1 MNVKSRIL
9 AVLTLACAVG
19 GAAMLPAA
27 AQQAGSTDAIIA
39 GRQAAYDLMAGNGA
53 AIKAAVDGGLAVKPY
68 VAGAKGI
75 VAWAHAI
82 PGMFPAGT
90 DKGHNT
96 KALPAI
102 WSDRAGFEK
111 DAAALGTAADKLVVA
126 ANADDKAAFAA
137 AFKETSEACGACHHD
152 YRAR

>member
-1 MNVKSRIL
+1 MNGKNSIFFGL
-9 AVLTLACAVG
+9 ALACAMG

-27 AQQAGSTDAIIA
+27 AQQAGSADAIIA

-53 AIKAAVDGGLAVKPY
+53 AMKATVDGGLAVKPLLP
-68 VAGAKGI
+68 GAKGMA
-75 VAWAHAI
+75 AWARAI

-90 DKGHNT
+90 DTGHNT
-96 KALPAI
+96 KALPAV

-111 DAAALGTAADKLVVA
+111 SAAALATAADKLVVS
-126 ANADDKAAFAA
+126 ANADDKAAFAT
-137 AFKETSEACGACHHD
+137 AFKETTDACGACHHD